1 MQHLAITIRTYS
13 ETPEESNLPELVM
26 IDGIAYCTSLQ
37 VADHFEKQHKN
48 VMRDIEDT
56 ISQVIETS
64 EKLKFERTENLFRKT
79 DYTLTNNFGHPVKKP
94 MYLLTEDGFT
104 LLAMGYSGVKAMGFK
119 LRYMAAF
126 RQMRETLT
134 SGTRYTPPM
143 REPEQPPTTI
153 TWKQWLEL
161 KSQVS
166 MTTACL
172 HHTGSSAEHHIFS
185 ALRILHNITD
195 LQRMPASK
203 YPAVLES
210 AKTMLANARGDYTN
224 FMVDIEQEYIQRH
237 LCGGLPLTSTIKREW
252 RKQHQ
257 AAFPQSPNWM
267 QLANDLGMTTP
278 PATH

>member
-26 IDGIAYCTSLQ
+26 IDGVAYCTSLQ
-37 VADHFEKQHKN
+37 VADHFDKRHDH
-48 VMRDIEDT
+48 VMRDIVDT
-56 ISQVIETS
+56 ITQVIETS
-64 EKLKFERTENLFRKT
+64 DKPKFGGIENLFKKT

-143 REPEQPPTTI
+143 REPEQPTTI
-153 TWKQWLEL
+153 TAKQWQEL

-172 HHTGSSAEHHIFS
+172 RHTGSSAEHHILS

-195 LQRMPASK
+195 LQRMPSSQ
-203 YPAVLES
+203 YPAVLAT
-210 AKTMLANARGDYTN
+210 AKAMLDNARGEYLTFAHDL
-224 FMVDIEQEYIQRH
+224 EQTYIQRH
-237 LCGGLPLTSTIKREW
+237 LCGGLPLTATIKREW

-257 AAFPQSPNWM
+257 TAFPQSPNWM
-267 QLANDLGMTTP
+267 QIANDLGMMPP
-278 PATH
+278 PANH

>member
-1 MQHLAITIRTYS
+1 MQNLIITITAS
-13 ETPEESNLPELVM
+13 AETTTQDNSLPELVM
-26 IDGIAYCTSLQ
+26 IEGTAYCTSLQ
-37 VADHFEKQHKN
+37 VADHFVKQHKN

-56 ISQVIETS
+56 ITQVIETS
-64 EKLKFERTENLFRKT
+64 NKLKFESIESMFKKAEYDITT
-79 DYTLTNNFGHPVKKP
+79 GIGATVKKP

-134 SGTRYTPPM
+134 SGTRYTQPM
-143 REPEQPPTTI
+143 REPEQPTTI
-153 TWKQWLEL
+153 TAKQWQEL

-172 HHTGSSAEHHIFS
+172 RHTGSSAEHHILS

-195 LQRMPASK
+195 LQRMPSSQ
-203 YPAVLES
+203 YPAVLAT
-210 AKTMLANARGDYTN
+210 AKAMLDNARGEYLTFAHDL
-224 FMVDIEQEYIQRH
+224 EQTYIQRH
-237 LCGGLPLTSTIKREW
+237 LCGGLPLTATIKREW

-257 AAFPQSPNWM
+257 TAFPQSPNWM
-267 QLANDLGMTTP
+267 QIANDLGMMPP
-278 PATH
+278 PANH